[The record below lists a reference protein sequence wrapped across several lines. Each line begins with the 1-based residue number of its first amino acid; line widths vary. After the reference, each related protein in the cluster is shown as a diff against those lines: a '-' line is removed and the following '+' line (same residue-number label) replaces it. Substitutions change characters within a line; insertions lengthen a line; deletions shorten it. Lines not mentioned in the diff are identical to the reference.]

1 MAQPTRMVRHPAT
14 RRHPPTRAA
23 ADPQSPTQPRPRSR
37 PGPLRIRQDIRRRSR
52 RHLVAQGTRP
62 SHRHH
67 HPTIT
72 AVPKQHTTPSFPSFA
87 IIRILVQ
94 TSTNARILSQNAPC
108 DTTTHPSPKHPL
120 PQQPSPLPRAIPL
133 PLPRG
138 RLRGGPRVRATGRP
152 RGPTTQTTIPITATT
167 NPPLRSAKGD
177 ASTASR
183 GMPVIHPNTP
193 PQKPNHQPVSQF
205 VPQFKTK
212 PCTSTYMVLPN
223 CTSHFYLTATALLY

>member
-1 MAQPTRMVRHPAT
+1 MVRHPAT
-14 RRHPPTRAA
+14 RHHPPTRAA
-23 ADPQSPTQPRPRSR
+23 ADPQSPPQPRPRSR
-37 PGPLRIRQDIRRRSR
+37 PGPLRIRQDIRRRNR
-52 RHLVAQGTRP
+52 RHLVAHGTRP

-72 AVPKQHTTPSFPSFA
+72 AVPKQHTTPSFPSFP

-94 TSTNARILSQNAPC
+94 TSTNARNS
-108 DTTTHPSPKHPL
+108 
-120 PQQPSPLPRAIPL
+120 PQQPQPQPPSPHHRNTLSHNNVSPLPRAIPL

-177 ASTASR
+177 ASAASR